1 MESNPLKQIKFA
13 FYTSI
18 LLIFALLTGFLMASE
33 SDGIANV
40 GAMILL
46 YPAYIMLSTWLAW
59 KSYNERPEISW
70 ILIILMI
77 LSTIALLLLINV
89 N

>member
-1 MESNPLKQIKFA
+1 MESKPLKQIKFA

-18 LLIFALLTGFLMASE
+18 LVIFSMLTCFLLSNV

-40 GAMILL
+40 GAIILL
-46 YPAYIMLSTWLAW
+46 YPAYIMLSTWLAR

>member
-1 MESNPLKQIKFA
+1 MESKPLKQIKFA
-13 FYTSI
+13 LYTSF
-18 LLIFALLTGFLMASE
+18 LIICSLLTGFLLSRE

-40 GAMILL
+40 GAIILL

-59 KSYNERPEISW
+59 KSYDQRPEISW
-70 ILIILMI
+70 ILIALMI
-77 LSTIALLLLINV
+77 LSTISLLLLINV

>member
-1 MESNPLKQIKFA
+1 MESNPFKPIKFA
-13 FYTSI
+13 LYTSV
-18 LLIFALLTGFLMASE
+18 LLIFALLTGFLMSRE

-40 GAMILL
+40 GTMILL

-59 KSYNERPEISW
+59 KSYKQRPEISW